1 MNDDQFT
8 KLFKYIE
15 DFRKDVDS
23 RFDQVDERIDRLE
36 KVVDAYARKA
46 DMYFQEMAAL
56 GSKVDRLEKALKE
69 VIAETGVKVT
79 L

>member
-1 MNDDQFT
+1 MSEDQFT
-8 KLFKYIE
+8 KLFEYIE
-15 DFRKDVDS
+15 EFRHDVDS

-36 KVVDAYARKA
+36 RVVDAYAHKA
-46 DMYFQEMAAL
+46 DTYFQEMAAL

-69 VIAETGVKVT
+69 VIAATGVKVS

>member
-1 MNDDQFT
+1 MSDNQFT

-15 DFRKDVDS
+15 DFRKDVGS
-23 RFDQVDERIDRLE
+23 RFDQVDERIDRP
-36 KVVDAYARKA
+36 V
-46 DMYFQEMAAL
+46 
-56 GSKVDRLEKALKE
+56 KALKE